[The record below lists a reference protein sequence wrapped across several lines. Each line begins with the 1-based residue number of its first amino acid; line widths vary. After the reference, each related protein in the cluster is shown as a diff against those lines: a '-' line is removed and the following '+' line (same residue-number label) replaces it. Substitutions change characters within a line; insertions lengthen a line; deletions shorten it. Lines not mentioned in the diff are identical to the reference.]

1 MVQFNGPFGKV
12 GPTYFRHAVRNPPA
26 EPSKDFE
33 GKTVIV
39 TGCNTG
45 VVSPDFNIIISYY

>member
-1 MVQFNGPFGKV
+1 MVQFNDPFSKV
-12 GPTYFRHAVRNPPA
+12 GPTYFRHGVRNPPA

-45 VVSPDFNIIISYY
+45 VVGLDLNIIMS